1 MKKAR
6 QFLLKIFNIL
16 SKPEMRILP
25 AHLAFYLIMTIIPLV
40 ALIGTFAASLSISTD
55 TIREA
60 INSSVPKE
68 IANIINN
75 IINSGGISLN
85 IVVFY
90 ISAFLLASN
99 GAYSMINAS
108 NEIYKVAPRSMLKR
122 RIKAIFMTFILV
134 ILVMLLILVPV
145 FGSNIFDIILKVS
158 KDAKLVRF
166 FQSFLSILKY
176 PIVFLILFLN
186 IKLIYV
192 TAPDQKIVTS
202 STNTGALFTSLGWIL
217 ATEIFSFYIEKFTR
231 YDLFYG
237 SLSNILVLLL
247 WVYLLSYI
255 FILGMTINASNK
267 EE

>member
-40 ALIGTFAASLSISTD
+40 ALIGTFAANLSISTD

-90 ISAFLLASN
+90 ISAFL
-99 GAYSMINAS
+99 
-108 NEIYKVAPRSMLKR
+108 
-122 RIKAIFMTFILV
+122 F
-134 ILVMLLILVPV
+134 
-145 FGSNIFDIILKVS
+145 
-158 KDAKLVRF
+158 
-166 FQSFLSILKY
+166 
-176 PIVFLILFLN
+176 
-186 IKLIYV
+186 
-192 TAPDQKIVTS
+192 
-202 STNTGALFTSLGWIL
+202 
-217 ATEIFSFYIEKFTR
+217 
-231 YDLFYG
+231 
-237 SLSNILVLLL
+237 
-247 WVYLLSYI
+247 
-255 FILGMTINASNK
+255 
-267 EE
+267 